1 MAQKVRK
8 AVITAAG
15 FGTRFLPQTKA
26 MPKEMLPLVDKPVI
40 QHIIE
45 ELVQAGI
52 EDIILVTGYHKR
64 SIEDHFDGLSSDLKN
79 NLILGG
85 KQDILEQTEKI
96 QNMAN
101 FIYVRQKGPYG
112 NGTPILCADHLV
124 GDEPFLYVMPDDF
137 FLIKPNTF
145 ERLIKTYE
153 EHGCSVVS
161 TFEVTEEIEYKRYG
175 IIGGEPIGQDQV
187 DIKTMIEKPGKEKAV
202 GNLAN
207 AGAYLFTPDMFEYT
221 KKALDKLSDAE
232 ELHWNNAA
240 KMMLADGKRFIA
252 QILPKNAYFD
262 TGNKLGYLKAL
273 FEFALTH
280 PEVGEDFREYIKS
293 RV

>member
-221 KKALDKLSDAE
+221 KKALDKLSDGE

>member
-207 AGAYLFTPDMFEYT
+207 TGAYLFTPDMFEYM
-221 KKALDKLSDAE
+221 KKALDKLSDGE
-232 ELHWNNAA
+232 ELYWNNAA